1 MICLYKKLVTTD
13 MLMGYS
19 TPDVLR
25 SCLVFDGYWNYH
37 YKAEYSM

>member
-1 MICLYKKLVTTD
+1 MICLYKILITTD

-19 TPDVLR
+19 IPEVLR
-25 SCLVFDGYWNYH
+25 SCLVFDGYLNYH